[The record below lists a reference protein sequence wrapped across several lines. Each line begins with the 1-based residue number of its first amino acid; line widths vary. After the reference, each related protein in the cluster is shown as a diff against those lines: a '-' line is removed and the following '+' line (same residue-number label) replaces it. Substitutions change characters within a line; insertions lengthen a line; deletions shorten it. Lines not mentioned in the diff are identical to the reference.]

1 MPNQDKTGPRGQ
13 GPKTGLGLG
22 PCNDNSFNVPQ
33 DRPLGR
39 GRGVRGRGAGADKIR
54 GTGQATG
61 LGRGR
66 RSA

>member
-22 PCNDNSFNVPQ
+22 PCNDSLADAPQ
-33 DRPLGR
+33 ERSLGR
-39 GRGVRGRGAGADKIR
+39 GRSVRGRGVGTGQSR
-54 GTGQATG
+54 GTGQGTG
-61 LGRGR
+61 LGRGK